1 MCHALLAVLFVTL
14 GLAILPKATKL
25 AAVFGTMSP
34 NTPITTLPAGLPP
47 TVRSKNTLSVT
58 VVVTL
63 GSALQR
69 ALAISQK
76 QLDAFK
82 NAEKAAYCTY

>member
-1 MCHALLAVLFVTL
+1 MSFVT
-14 GLAILPKATKL
+14 LPKATKL

-34 NTPITTLPAGLPP
+34 KTPITTLPAGLPP

-69 ALAISQK
+69 AVPISQVE
-76 QLDAFK
+76 LETSD
-82 NAEKAAYCTY
+82 NAKKAAYRTY